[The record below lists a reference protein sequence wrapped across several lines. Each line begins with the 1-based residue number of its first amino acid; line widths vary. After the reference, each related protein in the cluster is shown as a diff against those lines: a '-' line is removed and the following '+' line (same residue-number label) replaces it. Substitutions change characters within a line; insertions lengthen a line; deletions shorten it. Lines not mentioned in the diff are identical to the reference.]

1 MPDGSVNA
9 TFRTRLAD
17 TLDRRTS
24 AVMTVLVPQSAPKA
38 PLPLLMAPAFQ
49 EIYKAVLRQG
59 VVPLILAARPVHK
72 LEQSHNWSSMDDE
85 RFDDLVIG
93 PAGPVADAWDRAWTT
108 LWIKVADEPPPAAS
122 SRTPAKGAPAK
133 ATPGRKRKASGGL
146 FSAVANFF
154 TSEVAAEPKRAAPV
168 KAQADAEPSSA
179 STSFRDLVDQHAR
192 ANGYHVPREDDLEPL
207 GQLFQVDATLL
218 AQAWD
223 AINDMHTKEF
233 EPIGMDGA
241 PKGSLL
247 DVMREWQMQ
256 LPPRIGEMLM
266 IRAATDLE
274 YCDAPF
280 VKQVIRLSA
289 SSQEAG
295 ERALPWLTEYQRSL
309 PRVIR

>member
-1 MPDGSVNA
+1 MPDGSVNP

-17 TLDRRTS
+17 TLVRRTC
-24 AVMTVLVPQSAPKA
+24 AVMTVLVPASTPKA

-59 VVPLILAARPVHK
+59 VVPLILTARPVHK
-72 LEQSHNWSSMDDE
+72 LEQSQNWSSMDDD
-85 RFDDLVIG
+85 RFDEIVTDPTGTI
-93 PAGPVADAWDRAWTT
+93 ADAWDRAWTT
-108 LWIKVADEPPPAAS
+108 LWIKAVEEPAVSDPRRTRAGPAPS
-122 SRTPAKGAPAK
+122 QP
-133 ATPGRKRKASGGL
+133 RKSSGGL
-146 FSAVANFF
+146 FSALANFF
-154 TSEVAAEPKRAAPV
+154 TREVPDQPSRQAPA
-168 KAQADAEPSSA
+168 KAQAEAEPSSA
-179 STSFRDLVDQHAR
+179 STGFRDLVEQHAQ
-192 ANGYHVPREDDLEPL
+192 ANGYHVPREDDLDPL
-207 GQLFQVDATLL
+207 GQLFRVDAASV

-223 AINDMHTKEF
+223 AINDTHTKEF
-233 EPIGMDGA
+233 KPIGMDGA
-241 PKGSLL
+241 AKGSLL
-247 DVMREWQMQ
+247 DTMRERQMQ

-280 VKQVIRLSA
+280 VKQLIRLSA

>member
-1 MPDGSVNA
+1 MPDGSVNP
-9 TFRTRLAD
+9 TFRNRLAD
-17 TLDRRTS
+17 TLVRRTS
-24 AVMTVLVPQSAPKA
+24 AVMTVLVPVSAPKA

-49 EIYKAVLRQG
+49 VVYKAVLRQG

-72 LEQSHNWSSMDDE
+72 LEQSQNWSSMDDD
-85 RFDDLVIG
+85 RFDEIVADPTGTI
-93 PAGPVADAWDRAWTT
+93 ADAWDRAWTT
-108 LWIKVADEPPPAAS
+108 LWIKASDEPVVGTSRRAAVGPARS
-122 SRTPAKGAPAK
+122 QP
-133 ATPGRKRKASGGL
+133 RKSSGGL

-154 TSEVAAEPKRAAPV
+154 TREEPARPSRPAPAKAPV
-168 KAQADAEPSSA
+168 DAEPSSA
-179 STSFRDLVDQHAR
+179 STGFRDLVEQHAR
-192 ANGYHVPREDDLEPL
+192 ANGYHVPREDDLDPL
-207 GQLFQVDATLL
+207 GQLFRVEAAPV

-233 EPIGMDGA
+233 KPIDTEGA

-247 DVMREWQMQ
+247 DTMRERQMQ

-280 VKQVIRLSA
+280 VKQLIRLSA

>member
-1 MPDGSVNA
+1 MPDGSVNP

-17 TLDRRTS
+17 TLVRRTC
-24 AVMTVLVPQSAPKA
+24 AVMTVLVPASTPKA

-59 VVPLILAARPVHK
+59 VVPLILTARPVHK
-72 LEQSHNWSSMDDE
+72 LEQSQNWSSMDDD
-85 RFDDLVIG
+85 RFDEIVTDPTGTI
-93 PAGPVADAWDRAWTT
+93 ADAWDRAWTT
-108 LWIKVADEPPPAAS
+108 LWIKAVEEPAVSDPRRTRTGPAPS
-122 SRTPAKGAPAK
+122 QP
-133 ATPGRKRKASGGL
+133 RKSSGGL
-146 FSAVANFF
+146 FSALANFF
-154 TSEVAAEPKRAAPV
+154 TREVPDQPSRQAPA
-168 KAQADAEPSSA
+168 KAQAEAEPSSA
-179 STSFRDLVDQHAR
+179 STGFRDLVEQHAQ
-192 ANGYHVPREDDLEPL
+192 ANGYHVPREDDLDPL
-207 GQLFQVDATLL
+207 GQLFRVDAASV

-223 AINDMHTKEF
+223 AINDTHTKEF
-233 EPIGMDGA
+233 KPIGMDGA
-241 PKGSLL
+241 AKGSLL
-247 DVMREWQMQ
+247 DTMRERQMQ

-280 VKQVIRLSA
+280 VKQLIRLSA